1 MSYNFAGADPGSTNY
16 GYTAINVDPFS
27 GFKIT
32 ILEIGML
39 TCQINNLT
47 AKEAKPPKSKRRK
60 TIVVPNLPPFP
71 FQLRRFKREWNSLL
85 EDYNIRRVTM
95 ERFQPRGGGG
105 LMGLA
110 TESVNMMNAIVCM
123 LADRQ
128 DRVYELITAAGWKNQ
143 VNRFIDLEGLY
154 KEVDIPNHSVDS
166 FFIAVHSALRYFDLE
181 WGDIDFTH
189 VVAELKD
196 FDK

>member
-1 MSYNFAGADPGSTNY
+1 MAYNFAGADPGSTNY
-16 GYTAINVDPFS
+16 GYTTINVSPYEN
-27 GFKIT
+27 FKIE

-39 TCQINNLT
+39 SCQINNLT
-47 AKEAKPPKSKRRK
+47 NKEAKPAKSKRRK

-71 FQLRRFKREWNSLL
+71 FQLRRFRREWHSIL

-110 TESVNMMNAIVCM
+110 TESVNMMNAVVCM

-128 DRVYELITAAGWKNQ
+128 ERAYELITAATWKNQ
-143 VNRFIDLEGLY
+143 VNKFIVLEDLY
-154 KEVDIPNHSVDS
+154 KEVSIPNHSVDS
-166 FFIAVHSALRYFDLE
+166 FFIAVYGMLKYFGLDWEDL
-181 WGDIDFTH
+181 DYAAIAT
-189 VVAELKD
+189 ELKD
-196 FDK
+196 FET